1 MKIMLKSLL
10 AVSLTLVAHANNQ
23 ARPVSSVNM
32 KHNTQHQSMDPNPTA
47 RWGTSDDQNV
57 FLTGEVVWFRPT
69 QCLPANF
76 QPAARVA
83 LGYNTPF
90 DGWDAVLVYT
100 GLRYS
105 HKAEYENFD
114 PADPSTNDYTLKA
127 NYNVGDAD
135 LGRMFKISE
144 RLKVRPHFGFR
155 GLWLSNTTLDDST
168 PTNSYETKYQ
178 MYGGE
183 IGCETYWKLAK
194 EFSLYANIGYA
205 TLVSTQNFYINST
218 EYNNF
223 NDYVDMQ
230 FKYAGMTNQFD
241 FQLGLRWDKNFSD
254 DAYHFSINA
263 GYEHHILTT
272 YGLDYQDVQS
282 VYVLN
287 QYFGNSFNLQ
297 GIALGARFDF

>member
-23 ARPVSSVNM
+23 AKPGSSVNM

-69 QCLPANF
+69 VNVTANF

-100 GLRYS
+100 GLRYN
-105 HKAEYENFD
+105 KTENYGLSANVFPD
-114 PADPSTNDYTLKA
+114 TKQNLKS

-155 GLWLSNTTLDDST
+155 GIWLTNTFADST
-168 PTNSYETKYQ
+168 NYNNSEEIKYS

-183 IGCETYWKLAK
+183 IGCETYWKLAS
-194 EFSLYANIGYA
+194 EFSIYANLGYA
-205 TLVSTQNFYINST
+205 TFVTTQNY
-218 EYNNF
+218 
-223 NDYVDMQ
+223 YVDGTENNSIDGNYNTP
-230 FKYAGMTNQFD
+230 FKYAGMSNQYD
-241 FQLGLRWDKNFSD
+241 LQLGLRWDKNFSD

-272 YGLDYQDVQS
+272 YGYQNLTGQAIDTI
-282 VYVLN
+282 
-287 QYFGNSFNLQ
+287 FGNSYNLQ